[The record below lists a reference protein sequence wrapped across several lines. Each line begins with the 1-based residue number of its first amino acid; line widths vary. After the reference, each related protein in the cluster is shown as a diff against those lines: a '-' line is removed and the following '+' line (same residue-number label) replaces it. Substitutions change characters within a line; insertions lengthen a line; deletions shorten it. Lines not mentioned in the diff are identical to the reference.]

1 MMERQVRA
9 CPTVPLISL
18 DTVWFQVAGTLCNL
32 RCTHCFIACSPRN
45 HTHAMLSLEEVR
57 RTLKEAAALGVK
69 EYYFTGGEPFMNR
82 EIFPILEATLRLG
95 PATVLTNGLLL
106 DLKRCAKLRVL
117 DSGSDYSL
125 DLRVSLDGWGP
136 EDHDR
141 IRGAGTFQRAVK
153 GIQNLWEAGLNPVMT
168 VTELAV
174 GIASPEGRK
183 RFLRTLRSFG
193 LDKPRLKVLSLFRMG
208 AEENRD
214 RGYYSWERL
223 TESDVID
230 PEKLQCGSGRMV
242 TSQGVFVCPLLIDH
256 PEARLGSTLSE
267 SLRPFELAFPSCYTC
282 HVQGVTCRT

>member
-106 DLKRCAKLRVL
+106 DPKRCAKLRVL

-153 GIQNLWEAGLNPVMT
+153 GIRALAEHRFLPIVT
-168 VTELAV
+168 VTEAAEGV
-174 GIASPEGRK
+174 GGIDGRT
-183 RFLRTLRSFG
+183 RFLELLLSVG
-193 LDKPRLKVLSLFRMG
+193 LSRPRIKILPLWRIG
-208 AEENRD
+208 AEAGRA
-214 RGYYSWERL
+214 RGYESWERL
-223 TESDVID
+223 SSDATT
-230 PEKLQCGSGRMV
+230 PEGLAALQCSSGRAG
-242 TSQGVFVCPLLIDH
+242 TTRGADVCPSLIH
-256 PEARLGSTLSE
+256 EPRARPGARLEET
-267 SLRPFELAFPSCYTC
+267 LRPFRLSY
-282 HVQGVTCRT
+282 